1 MKKIL
6 TFIFLFLMLFAP
18 LIAQK
23 SERVAVAVSQES
35 IVTIYQKGK
44 TLQIQNA
51 PVGEKLQI
59 LSIVGV
65 RVYEKRIDS
74 TFMEIPL
81 DLPKGYY
88 IVKAGSI
95 VRKISFK

>member
-18 LIAQK
+18 LNAQK
-23 SERVAVAVSQES
+23 SEKSVATVSPETTVS
-35 IVTIYQKGK
+35 VFQKGK
-44 TLQIQNA
+44 TLQLQNA
-51 PVGEKLQI
+51 PIGEKLEI
-59 LSIVGV
+59 LSIVGI
-65 RVYEKRIDS
+65 RVFDKKIDS
-74 TFMEIPL
+74 TFMEITL

-95 VRKISFK
+95 VRKISVK